1 MRVICLIALALGA
14 VTANLAAHPLK
25 MAYTSVKYNAAKQV
39 FEISHRVF
47 QDDFEATLKEKYDYT
62 GGDVYVNQKKAETQ
76 QAVNRFFEKNF
87 SIIFD
92 KKTPK
97 LRYIKT
103 EQKQQMGIIV
113 WYETDKIPVTD
124 LKSVSIYNYI
134 MMESF
139 KEQVNMF
146 SLNISTEV
154 KRTLKFELDKTRATI
169 TI

>member
-1 MRVICLIALALGA
+1 MRLFFLVFFALFG
-14 VTANLAAHPLK
+14 VTEVLAHPLK
-25 MAYTSVKYNAAKQV
+25 MAYTSVKYNKAKQV

-47 QDDFEATLKEKYDYT
+47 QDDFEATLKEKYGYK
-62 GGDVYVNQKKAETQ
+62 GGDVYANQKNAETQ
-76 QAVNRFFEKNF
+76 KTVNRFFEKNF
-87 SIIFD
+87 SITFGN
-92 KKTPK
+92 KKPK

-113 WYETDKIPVTD
+113 WYETDKINIAT
-124 LKSVSIYNYI
+124 LKSVAIYNYI

-146 SLNISTEV
+146 NLNISDDI
-154 KRTLKFELDKTRATI
+154 KRTVKFEIDKTRAMI